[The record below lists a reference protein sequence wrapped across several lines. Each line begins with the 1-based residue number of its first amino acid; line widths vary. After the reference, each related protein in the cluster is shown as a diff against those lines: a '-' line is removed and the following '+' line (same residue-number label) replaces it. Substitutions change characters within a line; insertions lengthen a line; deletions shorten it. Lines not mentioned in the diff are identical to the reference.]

1 MSATGVGARLGDYEA
16 LSRQSR
22 HRCVPALRVACR
34 QSFGLMQMRVA
45 VQNIAGTLA
54 IILVASI
61 GTAGDTPLTA
71 ASEGSA
77 EVAPARPFAEGVAP
91 SIQSGGGFAACLAWS
106 DGCITCTRVNDA
118 IACSTPGIACL
129 PATARCLEAA
139 PATPEKPND
148 TPQR

>member
-1 MSATGVGARLGDYEA
+1 
-16 LSRQSR
+16 
-22 HRCVPALRVACR
+22 
-34 QSFGLMQMRVA
+34 MQVV

-77 EVAPARPFAEGVAP
+77 EVAPARLSPEGEAP
-91 SIQSGGGFAACLAWS
+91 SIQSGGGLTACLAWS
-106 DGCITCTRVNDA
+106 DGCVTCTRVNDA

-139 PATPEKPND
+139 PTAPEKPND
-148 TPQR
+148 PPRR